1 MQGSQLFDI
10 LMIAVAAVLLFRLY
24 TVLGRR
30 TGNERTREDYRLS
43 GPQPTP
49 RPTEKVAVADLGSV
63 KADQPREASG
73 DPVAQALLDVKLVDR
88 TFETDKFV
96 SGARGA
102 YELILTAFSTGDRT
116 VLKPLLSDEVFAVF
130 DAAIR
135 KREQGGEKVSFTFV
149 GFKEVK
155 IVHAAVKSRNGEITV
170 SFGAQFI
177 SATSDASGKVVDGDT
192 RTVRDVTDVWTF
204 ARDLR
209 ARDPN
214 WTLVATSGDLP

>member
-24 TVLGRR
+24 SVLGRR
-30 TGNERTREDYRLS
+30 TGNERTREDFRLS
-43 GPQPTP
+43 GPQPSP
-49 RPTEKVAVADLGSV
+49 RPAEKLALADRGSV
-63 KADQPREASG
+63 KPEQAHEIAG
-73 DPVAQALLDVKLVDR
+73 DPVAQGLLDIKLADR
-88 TFETDKFV
+88 AFETDKFT
-96 SGARGA
+96 SGARAA
-102 YELILTAFSTGDRT
+102 YELILTAFSSSDRAA
-116 VLKPLLSDEVFAVF
+116 LKPLLSEEVFAVF
-130 DAAIR
+130 DGAIR
-135 KREQGGEKVSFTFV
+135 KREQGRERVAFTFV

-155 IVHAAVKSRNGEITV
+155 IVHATVKGRSGEITV

-177 SATSDASGKVVDGDT
+177 SATSDASGKVIEGDT